1 MQKETIN
8 NEQRQETS
16 SQDILKHKIK
26 IIVPI
31 CRAFHSMDDFSVL
44 NNRCLGFQNEYIK
57 GSFIIRH
64 FNEYKNE
71 ILNGFFSLQDF
82 MNHSFWYGSTI
93 KYQYLEFSFNIE
105 NIDEMILKG
114 NENLSE
120 NERKSLFLRGAV
132 DLCEDE
138 YKMFVFAFFLAFPVS
153 TGFENGV
160 ILVDDKIYS
169 HTDKFI
175 NSFDFEGKETID
187 FQKCWNYLHDS
198 SKFKFGY
205 SQNNASRFVSIL
217 SKMNEIDD
225 IITQIFY
232 ATMAL
237 EAVYA
242 RGTSEGIAR
251 QIIDKVKIFLN
262 IEIDDKKLKQL
273 YDIRSR
279 YIHGDTDIEL
289 AFLNFDAVPGR
300 EWDKLYALHFYVS
313 EILCKTAKRIIEEDI
328 AKIDFDYTL
337 KITM

>member
-1 MQKETIN
+1 MPKVSEN
-8 NEQRQETS
+8 YED
-16 SQDILKHKIK
+16 SQTRVSQNILKHKIK
-26 IIVPI
+26 IVVPI
-31 CRAFHSMDDFSVL
+31 SCAFHRMDNFSAL
-44 NNRCLGFQNEYIK
+44 NNRCFDFQNEYIK
-57 GSFIIRH
+57 GALIIRH

-82 MNHSFWYGSTI
+82 MKHSFWYGSTI

-138 YKMFVFAFFLAFPVS
+138 YKIFVFAFFLAFPVS
-153 TGFENGV
+153 TCFENGV
-160 ILVDDKIYS
+160 ILVDDKVYLQ
-169 HTDKFI
+169 TAKFI
-175 NSFDFEGKETID
+175 NSFDFEGKKNID
-187 FQKCWNYLHDS
+187 LQKCWNYMHDS

-217 SKMNEIDD
+217 SKINETDD
-225 IITQIFY
+225 IIPQIFY

-251 QIIDKVKIFLN
+251 QIIDKVKIFLD
-262 IEIDDKKLKQL
+262 IEIEDKKLKQL

-289 AFLNFDAVPGR
+289 SFLYFDAVPGK
-300 EWDKLYALHFYVS
+300 EWDKLYALYFYVS
-313 EILCKTAKRIIEEDI
+313 EILYKTAKRIIEENI
-328 AKIDFDYTL
+328 STIDFGYILQTS
-337 KITM
+337 

>member
-1 MQKETIN
+1 MPKVSEN
-8 NEQRQETS
+8 YED
-16 SQDILKHKIK
+16 SQTRVSQNILKHKIK
-26 IIVPI
+26 IVVPI
-31 CRAFHSMDDFSVL
+31 SCAFHRMDNFSAL
-44 NNRCLGFQNEYIK
+44 NNRCFDFQNEYIK
-57 GSFIIRH
+57 GALIIHH
-64 FNEYKNE
+64 FEEYKNE
-71 ILNGFFSLQDF
+71 ILNGVFSLQDF

-93 KYQYLEFSFNIE
+93 KYQYLEFAFNIE

-175 NSFDFEGKETID
+175 NSFDFERQEPID

-251 QIIDKVKIFLN
+251 QIIDKVKIFLD
-262 IEIDDKKLKQL
+262 IEIEDKKLKQL

-289 AFLNFDAVPGR
+289 SFLYFDAVPGK
-300 EWDKLYALHFYVS
+300 EWDKLYALYFYVS
-313 EILCKTAKRIIEEDI
+313 EILYKTAKRVIEENI
-328 AKIDFDYTL
+328 SEINFDYTVRL
-337 KITM
+337 S

>member
-1 MQKETIN
+1 MPKVSEN
-8 NEQRQETS
+8 YED
-16 SQDILKHKIK
+16 SQIRVSQNILKHKMK
-26 IIVPI
+26 IVVPI
-31 CRAFHSMDDFSVL
+31 SCAFHSMDDFSVL
-44 NNRCLGFQNEYIK
+44 NSRYLGFQNEYIK

-153 TGFENGV
+153 TCFENGV
-160 ILVDDKIYS
+160 ILVDDKVYS
-169 HTDKFI
+169 QTAKFI
-175 NSFDFEGKETID
+175 NSFDFEGKENID
-187 FQKCWNYLHDS
+187 LQKCWNYMHDS

-217 SKMNEIDD
+217 SKINETDD
-225 IITQIFY
+225 IIPQIFY

-251 QIIDKVKIFLN
+251 QIIDKVKIFLD
-262 IEIDDKKLKQL
+262 IEIEDKKLKQL

-289 AFLNFDAVPGR
+289 SFLYFDAVPGK
-300 EWDKLYALHFYVS
+300 EWDKLYALYFYVS
-313 EILCKTAKRIIEEDI
+313 EILYKTAKRIIEENI
-328 AKIDFDYTL
+328 STIDFGYIL
-337 KITM
+337 KTS

>member
-1 MQKETIN
+1 MPKVSEN
-8 NEQRQETS
+8 YED
-16 SQDILKHKIK
+16 SQTRVSQNILKHKIK
-26 IIVPI
+26 IVVPI
-31 CRAFHSMDDFSVL
+31 SCAFHRMDNFSAL
-44 NNRCLGFQNEYIK
+44 NNRCFDFQNEYIK
-57 GSFIIRH
+57 GALIIRH

-132 DLCEDE
+132 DLCENE

-153 TGFENGV
+153 TCFENGV
-160 ILVDDKIYS
+160 ILVDDKVYS
-169 HTDKFI
+169 QTAKFI
-175 NSFDFEGKETID
+175 NSFDFEGKENID
-187 FQKCWNYLHDS
+187 LQKCWNYLHDS

-217 SKMNEIDD
+217 SKMNETDD

-262 IEIDDKKLKQL
+262 IEIEDNKLRQL

-289 AFLNFDAVPGR
+289 AFLNFDAVPGK
-300 EWDKLYALHFYVS
+300 EWDKLYALYFYAS
-313 EILCKTAKRIIEEDI
+313 EILYKTAKRVIEENI
-328 AKIDFDYTL
+328 SEINFDYTVRL
-337 KITM
+337 S

>member
-1 MQKETIN
+1 MPKVSEN
-8 NEQRQETS
+8 YED
-16 SQDILKHKIK
+16 SQTRVSQNILKHKIK
-26 IIVPI
+26 IVVPI
-31 CRAFHSMDDFSVL
+31 CRAFHSMDDFSIL
-44 NNRCLGFQNEYIK
+44 NSRCLNFQNEYIK
-57 GSFIIRH
+57 GSFIIHH
-64 FNEYKNE
+64 FEEYKNE

-82 MNHSFWYGSTI
+82 MNHSFGYGSTI

-105 NIDEMILKG
+105 HINETKSKDDEK
-114 NENLSE
+114 LSE
-120 NERKSLFLRGAV
+120 KEWKSLLHSSMI
-132 DLCEDE
+132 DLCKDE
-138 YKMFVFAFFLAFPVS
+138 YMIFVFAFFLAFPVPAC
-153 TGFENGV
+153 FENGV

-169 HTDKFI
+169 HTDKII

-187 FQKCWNYLHDS
+187 FQKCWNYLHDL

-217 SKMNEIDD
+217 SKMNEVDD

-242 RGTSEGIAR
+242 RGSSEGIAR

-289 AFLNFDAVPGR
+289 AFLNFDAVPGK

-313 EILCKTAKRIIEEDI
+313 EILYKTANRIIDENI
-328 AKIDFDYTL
+328 STIDFGYIL
-337 KITM
+337 QKS